1 MDIKQYINPIK
12 INLDTSNGKELVGK
26 TNKLNTIL
34 EDKTTN
40 DPSDDKASDICLC
53 ACLSYL
59 CILIFRG
66 LE

>member
-12 INLDTSNGKELVGK
+12 INLDTSNG
-26 TNKLNTIL
+26 NKLNTIL

-40 DPSDDKASDICLC
+40 DPTDDKASDICLC

-59 CILIFRG
+59 CFLIFRG